1 MGLDIGAP
9 TTTPYIQAL
18 SKSANI
24 NGRTKL
30 IIRSIN
36 VKTKTKEKGNIKRFA
51 NSGCFNISVFIFSIV

>member
-36 VKTKTKEKGNIKRFA
+36 ANTKTKEKGNINKFA
-51 NSGCFNISVFIFSIV
+51 ISGCFSISIFIFSIV